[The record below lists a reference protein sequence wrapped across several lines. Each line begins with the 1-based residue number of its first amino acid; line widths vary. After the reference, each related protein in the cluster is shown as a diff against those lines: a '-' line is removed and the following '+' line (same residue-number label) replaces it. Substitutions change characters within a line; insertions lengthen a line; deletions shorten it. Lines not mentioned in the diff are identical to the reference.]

1 MNSLRARNC
10 RVLWLRMIS
19 ESDVMEVAKTDKQ
32 YVGIMIE
39 FIEDLRRL
47 KEKAQ
52 KEEASETQELIE
64 ELMDKTDRKMMSD

>member
-10 RVLWLRMIS
+10 RALWLRMTS
-19 ESDVMEVAKTDKQ
+19 ESDFMEVAMTDKQ

-39 FIEDLRRL
+39 FMEDLRRL

-52 KEEASETQELIE
+52 KEEASETQKLIE

>member
-10 RVLWLRMIS
+10 RGLWLRMIS
-19 ESDVMEVAKTDKQ
+19 ESDFMEVAKTDKQ

-39 FIEDLRRL
+39 FMEDLRRL

>member
-1 MNSLRARNC
+1 M
-10 RVLWLRMIS
+10 LWLRMIS
-19 ESDVMEVAKTDKQ
+19 ESDFMEVAKTDKQ

-39 FIEDLRRL
+39 FMEDLRRL

>member
-1 MNSLRARNC
+1 
-10 RVLWLRMIS
+10 MIS

-39 FIEDLRRL
+39 FMEDLRRL

>member
-19 ESDVMEVAKTDKQ
+19 ESDFMEVAKTDKQ

-39 FIEDLRRL
+39 FMEDLRRL

>member
-1 MNSLRARNC
+1 
-10 RVLWLRMIS
+10 
-19 ESDVMEVAKTDKQ
+19 MEVAKTDKQ

>member
-39 FIEDLRRL
+39 FMEDLRRL